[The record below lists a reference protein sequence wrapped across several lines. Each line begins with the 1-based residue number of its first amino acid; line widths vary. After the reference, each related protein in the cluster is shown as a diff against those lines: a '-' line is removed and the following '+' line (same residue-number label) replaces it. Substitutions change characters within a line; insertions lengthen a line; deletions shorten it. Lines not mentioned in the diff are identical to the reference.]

1 MSVPEKKLVTLS
13 QLQMQ
18 AERIKSELDKYA
30 LEGEMQQAV
39 EDAVAQA
46 NICTIEVV
54 DAVPETETASE
65 NVLYLYHNTGT
76 GKYEI
81 YALVD
86 TAIVRL
92 DDDGGSVSDDMI
104 ATDTEVSDMLD
115 EVFPQSEPEEPVE

>member
-30 LEGEMQQAV
+30 LESEMQQAV

-54 DAVPETETASE
+54 DAVPEAETASE

-76 GKYEI
+76 GNTKSTPLWI
-81 YALVD
+81 RPLSAWMM
-86 TAIVRL
+86 TAE
-92 DDDGGSVSDDMI
+92 
-104 ATDTEVSDMLD
+104 A
-115 EVFPQSEPEEPVE
+115 FPMT

>member
-1 MSVPEKKLVTLS
+1 
-13 QLQMQ
+13 MQ
-18 AERIKSELDKYA
+18 
-30 LEGEMQQAV
+30 
-39 EDAVAQA
+39 
-46 NICTIEVV
+46 TT
-54 DAVPETETASE
+54 AVPEAETAKE
-65 NVLYLYHNTGT
+65 KVLYLYHNTGT

-115 EVFPQSEPEEPVE
+115 EVFPQAEPEEPVE